1 MTRPALGRGLKALI
15 PQMEES
21 GDIVQQIP
29 LESIETNPFQPRVD
43 FSEEALKELA
53 ASIRE
58 KGVLQPIT
66 VRPHKNRFQLVA
78 GERRW
83 RASKAAGLTEIPAL
97 VKDLTDQQIM
107 EIALIE
113 NLQREDL
120 NPIEEAQAYETLI
133 RQFRLTQEEVAS
145 AVGKG
150 RPTVANRIRLL
161 QLHEDVQ
168 QWIAKGDLSAG
179 HGKILAALEKDR
191 AWELAQVCVQE
202 SWSVRQLEAHLS
214 SVGAESTS
222 GRPPIKKS
230 GRRDPLIT
238 EIEDQLRG
246 VFGTKVL
253 VRDNKGKGKIE
264 VEYYSPEELNRI
276 LEIMGCG
283 VWD

>member
-230 GRRDPLIT
+230 DRRDPLIT